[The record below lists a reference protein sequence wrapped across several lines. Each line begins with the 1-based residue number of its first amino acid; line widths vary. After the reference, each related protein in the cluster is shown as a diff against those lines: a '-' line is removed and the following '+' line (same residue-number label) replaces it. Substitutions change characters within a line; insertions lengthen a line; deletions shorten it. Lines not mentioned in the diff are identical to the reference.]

1 MDVLKRLK
9 FMIVFIYEKKQ
20 NYVNDYEMPI

>member
-20 NYVNDYEMPI
+20 NYVNDCEMPI